1 MSLWNLFEIA
11 ELTEV
16 MQQCG
21 DSNFIDLLSHVRIVE
36 LNDSDVSL
44 LRSIFIKLNNNYDQD
59 ALHIFSENAS
69 AHMHNITVLNSIEN
83 HLYKIDAKD
92 HIPKNIS
99 STKIES
105 VLKGNQSETG
115 GLASTL

>member
-69 AHMHNITVLNSIEN
+69 AHMRNITMLNSIEN